1 MGGGDRQVLQYVT
14 GLLNKNVGFL
24 INERFINI
32 PAQIT
37 VPLWETLQTEMK
49 KAKDRNLPFEFG
61 HYIMICK
68 LYKTKTDNGQD
79 HQAVVFSNPEEEL
92 IVAESELC
100 IDYDVSGE
108 TENEVSVD
116 FDGVEMTPW
125 RRIVVF
131 TADKLDEIIRKVRQ
145 NFPTGSQA

>member
-1 MGGGDRQVLQYVT
+1 MNSCLFEWVKGSNVLPHFSILYTFNSRKYLQE
-14 GLLNKNVGFL
+14 LL
-24 INERFINI
+24 
-32 PAQIT
+32 
-37 VPLWETLQTEMK
+37 
-49 KAKDRNLPFEFG
+49 
-61 HYIMICK
+61 
-68 LYKTKTDNGQD
+68 
-79 HQAVVFSNPEEEL
+79 QAVVFSNPEEEL

-131 TADKLDEIIRKVRQ
+131 TADKLDDIIRNVRQ
-145 NFPTGSQA
+145 NFPAGSQA

>member
-1 MGGGDRQVLQYVT
+1 M
-14 GLLNKNVGFL
+14 
-24 INERFINI
+24 
-32 PAQIT
+32 
-37 VPLWETLQTEMK
+37 
-49 KAKDRNLPFEFG
+49 
-61 HYIMICK
+61 
-68 LYKTKTDNGQD
+68 
-79 HQAVVFSNPEEEL
+79 VFSNPEEEL

-131 TADKLDEIIRKVRQ
+131 TADKLDEIIRNVRQ